1 MTNRSKRA
9 AIATETMSI
18 IESGSY
24 VNTAGNTIDFADDIA
39 ATIEATKTFAP
50 EDFDAIELQVSKKLQ
65 SINSS
70 ATTFE
75 VANETTFAAARS
87 ILQEQPDARV
97 LCLNFA
103 SAKNPGGGFLGG
115 SQAQEEALC
124 RASALYASL
133 NPQQTYYETNRRC
146 GTCLYTDHMIYS
158 PMVPVFRDDKDEL
171 LLEPYRV
178 SFITAP
184 AVNTGA
190 LANSEPEKLPMVA
203 DTMRSRIEKL
213 LSLAVLND
221 YQHLVLG
228 AWGCGVF
235 RNEPAEIADLF
246 HEQLTGSGRF
256 AAAFKNVRF
265 GVLDFT
271 KDQSTYRA
279 FEASFKSLIP

>member
-9 AIATETMSI
+9 AIAAETLSI

-24 VNTAGNTIDFADDIA
+24 VNAAGNTIEIANDIA
-39 ATIEATKTFAP
+39 TSIKATKSFAP
-50 EDFDAIELQVSKKLQ
+50 EDFDAIELQVNKKLQ
-65 SINSS
+65 SASS
-70 ATTFE
+70 TTTFD
-75 VANETTFAAARS
+75 VANETTFAAACN
-87 ILQEQPDARV
+87 ILQKRRSARV

-103 SAKNPGGGFLGG
+103 SAKNAGGGFLGG

-124 RASALYASL
+124 RASALYATI
-133 NPQQTYYETNRRC
+133 NPQRTYYETNRRC

-158 PMVPVFRDDKDEL
+158 PMVPVFRDDNDDL

-178 SFITAP
+178 SFITTP
-184 AVNTGA
+184 AVNAGA

-203 DTMRSRIEKL
+203 DVMRSRIKKL
-213 LSLAVLND
+213 LSLAVIND

-235 RNEPAEIADLF
+235 RNDPAEIAELF
-246 HEQLTGSGRF
+246 REQITGTGRF
-256 AAAFKNVRF
+256 AAAFESIRF

-271 KDQSTYRA
+271 KDESTFRA
-279 FEASFKSLIP
+279 FDACFQNNNS

>member
-9 AIATETMSI
+9 AIAAETLSI
-18 IESGSY
+18 VENGSY
-24 VNTAGNTIDFADDIA
+24 ENVAGDTIEIANDIA
-39 ATIEATKTFAP
+39 SSVQATRIFTP
-50 EDFDAIELQVSKKLQ
+50 EDFDAIKLQVNKKIQ
-65 SINSS
+65 STSY
-70 ATTFE
+70 TTKFY
-75 VANETTFAAARS
+75 VANETTLAAARTS
-87 ILQEQPDARV
+87 LQEQPSAKV

-124 RASALYASL
+124 RASALYASINL
-133 NPQQTYYETNRRC
+133 QRKYYDTNRRC

-158 PMVPVFRDDKDEL
+158 PMVPVFRDDNDEL

-178 SFITAP
+178 SFVTSP

-203 DTMRSRIEKL
+203 GVMRARIEKL
-213 LSLAVLND
+213 LSIAALND
-221 YQHLVLG
+221 YQHLILG

-235 RNEPAEIADLF
+235 RNDPTEIAELF
-246 HEQLTGSGRF
+246 REQLTSSGRF
-256 AAAFKNVRF
+256 ATAFKSVRF

-271 KDQSTYRA
+271 KDESTYRA
-279 FEASFKSLIP
+279 FEACFQNINS